1 MRAKGREFSVL
12 SGISQQF
19 GEKPITMALSVWVAI
34 IGEAPNPS
42 QYPNQSVRRRFNSC
56 ECYFLL
62 ETGQQNHIK
71 MG

>member
-42 QYPNQSVRRRFNSC
+42 QYPNQ
-56 ECYFLL
+56 
-62 ETGQQNHIK
+62 
-71 MG
+71 